1 MVGLEDIM
9 STGLGPA
16 RKAAGLTQAQLGE
29 RINVHPPHIARWET
43 GGVLPRVATTTHNA
57 TRPLAR
63 TSSMR
68 VENNSPMHAIVRK
81 AHWVDR
87 C

>member
-43 GGVLPRVATTTHNA
+43 GGVLPRVD
-57 TRPLAR
+57 
-63 TSSMR
+63 M
-68 VENNSPMHAIVRK
+68 AIVIAQALGTTVEAIWPPAENR
-81 AHWVDR
+81 AVHT
-87 C
+87 